1 MTRTGKEGKC
11 YNMMK
16 RRQFIG
22 SAAALTAAAFLPSS
36 VWAVIKRGKIRTAH
50 IGVGGQG
57 ASDLDSIASH
67 PAVEVAALCDVDA
80 TRLAAASKKHPGAR
94 TFSDYRVLFDKM
106 GRKIDAVIV
115 STPDHT
121 HGPASLLALDMGKAV
136 YCQKPLTRHV
146 AEARRMSRIAG
157 EKGLVTQMGIQIHSF
172 KEYRSAV
179 QLIQSGIIGKVSRVH
194 AWSPRS
200 WGYDGPPPEGSD
212 PVPGDLDWNLWQGT
226 APERPYKKEIYH
238 PVQWR
243 RILDY
248 GGGALGDM
256 GAHIFDTPYMALAP
270 DRPDTILAHCREP
283 NGFAHPEKNR
293 VTYTFPGTR
302 YTTES
307 LTCMWYDGEGAPGED
322 PDLAL
327 PQEDKLPEQGAM
339 FVGERGRFLL
349 PHWDFARLIVEGN
362 YEKLDFPD
370 LEEQDHYH
378 QFIDACLGKG
388 TSSTPFSYSAKLSEV
403 VLLGV
408 AATRFPGTTLHL
420 NREEGTFREEQ
431 ANSLLDTG
439 YRSF

>member
-1 MTRTGKEGKC
+1 
-11 YNMMK
+11 MK
-16 RRQFIG
+16 RRQFIR
-22 SAAALTAAAFLPSS
+22 SAAALTAVTFIPSS
-36 VWAVIKRGKIRTAH
+36 AWAGIKRGKIRTAH
-50 IGVGGQG
+50 IGVGGMG
-57 ASDLDSIASH
+57 ASDLDSISSH

-80 TRLAAASKKHPGAR
+80 TRLAAAFKKHPGAKV
-94 TFSDYRVLFDKM
+94 FSDYRRMFDKM

-146 AEARRMSRIAG
+146 AEARRMHRLAD

-172 KEYRSAV
+172 REYRSAV

-194 AWSPRS
+194 AWSPKS
-200 WGYDGPPPEGSD
+200 WGYDGPVPEGSD
-212 PVPGDLDWNLWQGT
+212 PVPEGLDWNLWLGT

-243 RILDY
+243 RVLDF

-256 GAHIFDTPYMALAP
+256 GAHIFDTPYKALEL
-270 DRPDTILAHCREP
+270 DRPDTIQADCRKP
-283 NGFAHPEKNR
+283 NGYSHPEKNR
-293 VTYTFPGTR
+293 VTYAFPGTR
-302 YTTES
+302 YTTEN
-307 LTCMWYDGEGAPGED
+307 LEWVWYDGQGAPEPH

-327 PQEDKLPEQGAM
+327 PQGDKLPDQGSM
-339 FVGERGRFLL
+339 FVGEKGRFLL
-349 PHWDFARLIVEGN
+349 PHWEFGRLIVEGS
-362 YEKLDFPD
+362 YEELDFPE

-378 QFIDACLGKG
+378 QFIDACLGEG
-388 TSSTPFSYSAKLSEV
+388 STSTPFSYSARLSEA

-408 AATRFPGTTLHL
+408 AATRIPGTTLHL
-420 NREEGTFREEQ
+420 NREDGTFREEQ
-431 ANSLLDTG
+431 ANRLLETG